1 MPGQKKIE
9 VTLIPLE
16 GGAIEVKTENIGEF
30 SIHEAIGLLEIGKQQ
45 LIKLAIKN
53 KENLN
58 Q

>member
-1 MPGQKKIE
+1 MPEQKKIE

-53 KENLN
+53 